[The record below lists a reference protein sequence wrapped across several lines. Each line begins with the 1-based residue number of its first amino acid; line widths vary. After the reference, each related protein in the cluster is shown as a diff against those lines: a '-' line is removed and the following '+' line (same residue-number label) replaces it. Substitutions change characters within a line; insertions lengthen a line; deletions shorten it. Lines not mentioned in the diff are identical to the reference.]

1 MAQTPKLNSDYERR
15 PYWHSTMP
23 ALPDRSGRELP
34 DAADAVVI
42 GGGYTGMAA
51 ARQLALQGASTVVL
65 EANTL
70 GWGASTRNGGI
81 AHPGFKWGP
90 ATLVK
95 RYGPELARTLYAES
109 VEATDLLA
117 STVRDEGID
126 AELRYN
132 GYLELAWARSHAEDF
147 PAEAAALAGFGT
159 AAHTI
164 PRERLVK
171 EIGTSAYHGGLAVD
185 AGGLVHPAKWFAAL
199 AGLAER
205 AGAQLHE
212 GVRVTAIRRQS
223 DGRFVVET
231 KRGDMLAR
239 DVLVATN
246 GYTDGVVPALRRRII
261 PIGSYIIATEP
272 LPEDLA
278 RELSPTGRA
287 YFDTRNFLSYW
298 HVSADR
304 RMLFGGR
311 VSFFPTSVDRT
322 ARLLH
327 RRMLDVH
334 PQLAGYR
341 IEYSWGGKVA
351 LTMDRMP
358 HIGRSGGVMYAMGYC
373 GTGVVMSNWLGTRA
387 AQWMDGGEAPALAKL
402 PFPLV
407 LAPYEGRPWFLP
419 VVGEFF
425 RAQDLLA
432 ARHKVPSEEAATTPT
447 GPSGTV
453 PPRS

>member
-1 MAQTPKLNSDYERR
+1 MAQTSRLNTDYERR

-34 DAADAVVI
+34 ETADAVVI

-51 ARQLALQGASTVVL
+51 ARQLALQGATTILL
-65 EANTL
+65 EATKL
-70 GWGASTRNGGI
+70 GFGASTRNGGI

-90 ATLVK
+90 ATLLK
-95 RYGPELARTLYAES
+95 RYGPELARALYAGS

-132 GYLELAWARSHAEDF
+132 GYLELAWARGHAEDF
-147 PAEAAALAGFGT
+147 AAEAAALAGFGT
-159 AAHTI
+159 EARPI
-164 PRERLVK
+164 PRERLAE

-199 AGLAER
+199 TGMAEG
-205 AGAQLHE
+205 AGAQLYE
-212 GVRVTAIRRQS
+212 GVRATSIRRQR
-223 DGRFVVET
+223 DGRFLVET
-231 KRGDMLAR
+231 RRGAILAR

-278 RELSPTGRA
+278 RELSPTRRA

-327 RRMLDVH
+327 RRMLEVH

-373 GTGVVMSNWLGTRA
+373 GTGLVMSNWLGTKA
-387 AQWMDGGEAPALAKL
+387 AEWMGGGEAPALAKL
-402 PFPLV
+402 GFPLV

-419 VVGEFF
+419 AVGEFF
-425 RAQDLLA
+425 RARDLLA
-432 ARHKVPSEEAATTPT
+432 ARHKVPAPEATAAPSESATPEA
-447 GPSGTV
+447 
-453 PPRS
+453 